1 MKKEEV
7 KTKLAEIANVKK
19 ELLLMRIKKSSGE
32 NISSKEY
39 KAKKKEVARLFTK
52 LNANKA

>member
-1 MKKEEV
+1 MEQVSVLKEISSLKKD
-7 KTKLAEIANVKK
+7 
-19 ELLLMRIKKSSGE
+19 LMMLRLKKSSGE

-52 LNANKA
+52 INNKVS